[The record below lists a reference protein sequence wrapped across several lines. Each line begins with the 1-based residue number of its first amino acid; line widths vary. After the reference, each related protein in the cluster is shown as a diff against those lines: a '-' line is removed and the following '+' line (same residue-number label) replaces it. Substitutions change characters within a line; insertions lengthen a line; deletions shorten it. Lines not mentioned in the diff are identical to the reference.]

1 MPASQF
7 QTDIRQSVEQ
17 HNSRIVLALD
27 HVEADRN
34 ILFQNSLHAIQSLA
48 PYLCAI
54 KMNRHLVLPLGLVP
68 KISQLIQT
76 AHQAGLPVIM
86 DCKINDIGNTNR
98 VISQQYIQA
107 GFDALTANPFVGW
120 IDGLEP
126 VFSLTKRLGRGVIL
140 LVYMSHKGTTEG
152 FGQRV
157 VDESTNTTRFQYE
170 IFAEKARTWKADG
183 VVVGATY
190 PEKIAEVSR
199 ILGKDIPIYAPGIGT
214 QGGRIAGAAQA
225 GANYF
230 IIGRS
235 ILFSQDPIH
244 QVQEFQQT
252 INKYMG

>member
-27 HVEADRN
+27 PVEADRD

-48 PYLCAI
+48 PYLCAK

-76 AHQAGLPVIM
+76 AHHAGLPVIM

-98 VISQQYIQA
+98 VITQQYLQS

-126 VFSLTKRLGRGVIL
+126 VFSLSKRMGRGVIL

-152 FGQRV
+152 YGQRV
-157 VDESTNTTRFQYE
+157 VDESTTRFQYE
-170 IFAEKARTWKADG
+170 IFAEKARAWKADG

-190 PEKIAEVSR
+190 PEKIVEVSR

-235 ILFSQDPIH
+235 ILSSQDPIH

>member
-1 MPASQF
+1 MSASQF

-27 HVEADRN
+27 PVEADRD
-34 ILFQNSLHAIQSLA
+34 ILFQNSLHAIESLA
-48 PYLCAI
+48 PFLCAVKI
-54 KMNRHLVLPLGLVP
+54 NRHLILPLGLVP
-68 KISQLIQT
+68 KISQLIET
-76 AHQAGLPVIM
+76 AHQLGLPVIM

-98 VISQQYIQA
+98 VITQQYLQA

-126 VFSLTKRLGRGVIL
+126 VFSLTKGLGRGVIL

-152 FGQRV
+152 YGQRV

-170 IFAEKARTWKADG
+170 IFAEKARVWKADG

-190 PEKIAEVSR
+190 PNKIMEVRR
-199 ILGKDIPIYAPGIGT
+199 ILGKEISIFAPGIGT
-214 QGGRIAGAAQA
+214 QGGRIAASAQA
-225 GANYF
+225 GADYF

-235 ILFSQDPIH
+235 ILYSHDPIL

>member
-1 MPASQF
+1 MSVSQF

-27 HVEADRN
+27 PVEADRN
-34 ILFQNSLHAIQSLA
+34 ILFQNSLNAIQSLA

-54 KMNRHLVLPLGLVP
+54 KMNRHLILPLGLVP
-68 KISQLIQT
+68 EISQLIQI

-98 VISQQYIQA
+98 VITQHYIKV

-120 IDGLEP
+120 SDGLEP
-126 VFSLTKRLGRGVIL
+126 VFSLTKGLGRGVIL
-140 LVYMSHKGTTEG
+140 LVYMSHKGATEG
-152 FGQRV
+152 YGQRV
-157 VDESTNTTRFQYE
+157 FDESSNAMRFQYE

-183 VVVGATY
+183 VVVGATN
-190 PEKIAEVSR
+190 PEKIAEVRS
-199 ILGKDIPIYAPGIGT
+199 ILGKDIPIFAPGIGT
-214 QGGRIAGAAQA
+214 QGGRIVAAAQA

-230 IIGRS
+230 IVGRS

-244 QVQEFQQT
+244 QVQEFQQA
-252 INKYMG
+252 INKYMR

>member
-7 QTDIRQSVEQ
+7 QTDIRQSVER

-27 HVEADRN
+27 PVEVDRD
-34 ILFQNSLHAIQSLA
+34 ILFQNSIYAIQSLA

-54 KMNRHLVLPLGLVP
+54 KMNRHLILPLGLVP

-98 VISQQYIQA
+98 VITQQYIQA

-120 IDGLEP
+120 IGGLEP
-126 VFSLTKRLGRGVIL
+126 VFSLAKALGRGVIL

-152 FGQRV
+152 YGQRV
-157 VDESTNTTRFQYE
+157 YDESANTTHFQYE
-170 IFAEKARTWKADG
+170 IFAEKARVWKADG

-190 PEKIAEVSR
+190 PDKIAEVRR
-199 ILGKDIPIYAPGIGT
+199 ILGNDTPIFAPGIGT
-214 QGGRIAGAAQA
+214 QGGRIAAAA
-225 GANYF
+225 HSGANYF

-235 ILFSQDPIH
+235 ILFSPDPIH
-244 QVQEFQQT
+244 QVQDFQQT

>member
-1 MPASQF
+1 MPAYQF
-7 QTDIRQSVEQ
+7 QTDIHQSVEQ

-27 HVEADRN
+27 PVEADRD
-34 ILFQNSLHAIQSLA
+34 ILFQNSLHAIHSLA

-54 KMNRHLVLPLGLVP
+54 KMNRHLILPLGLAP

-76 AHQAGLPVIM
+76 AHQADLPVIM

-98 VISQQYIQA
+98 VIAQQYLQA

-126 VFSLTKRLGRGVIL
+126 VFSLTKGLGRGIIL

-152 FGQRV
+152 YGQRV
-157 VDESTNTTRFQYE
+157 FDESTNTMRFQYE
-170 IFAEKARTWKADG
+170 IFAEKARAWKADG
-183 VVVGATY
+183 VVVGATF
-190 PEKIAEVSR
+190 PEKIADVHQ
-199 ILGKDIPIYAPGIGT
+199 ILGKDISIFTPGIGT
-214 QGGRIAGAAQA
+214 QGGRIAAAAQA

-235 ILFSQDPIH
+235 ILFSHDPIR
-244 QVQEFQQT
+244 QVQKYQQT